1 MQAQRFEQFTLAI
14 DHLHKSVKQLK
25 SYFASTLGVKGVHA
39 FWLYIL
45 LSHPEG
51 LTSAELASRGMICR
65 SLVSREIEELETK
78 GIVQVADGGKRGYN
92 SRICLTEKGRETA
105 GRIATIALSVQEA
118 ADNGISPE
126 ELETFYA
133 TLDKLCLNFQNI
145 SRAFPKES

>member
-1 MQAQRFEQFTLAI
+1 MQAERFEQFTLAI

-25 SYFASTLGVKGVHA
+25 ACFASHLGIKGVHA

-51 LTSAELASRGMICR
+51 LTSAELAARGMICR

-78 GIVQVADGGKRGYN
+78 GIVEVVGGGKRGYN

-105 GRIATIALSVQEA
+105 GSIATTALAIQNQ
-118 ADNGISPE
+118 ADQGISPE
-126 ELETFYA
+126 ELAIFYA

-145 SRAFPKES
+145 ASIHSKE